1 MTQILLAVDDLVLA
15 QALANILAHQ
25 YEIAHPSQTGQLLRQ
40 SVELQPSLILID
52 DANAEEAANLCQ
64 HLKRRLPSC
73 RLLYLSS
80 NWQASLAAQLEAQGV
95 DAVLRKPFA
104 TDTLLQTIQ
113 QHLDPSTC

>member
-52 DANAEEAANLCQ
+52 DANAEEAG
-64 HLKRRLPSC
+64 RR
-73 RLLYLSS
+73 
-80 NWQASLAAQLEAQGV
+80 ASPLNSKHTG
-95 DAVLRKPFA
+95 
-104 TDTLLQTIQ
+104 
-113 QHLDPSTC
+113 